1 MEIRQQQQKKTKTR
15 TKKQRSFFSIYTP
28 IRKYTRKHRS
38 AIEKKSKNKIT
49 RKKRLCIEE

>member
-1 MEIRQQQQKKTKTR
+1 MEIRQQQKKNKNKNEETTI
-15 TKKQRSFFSIYTP
+15 FFSIYTP